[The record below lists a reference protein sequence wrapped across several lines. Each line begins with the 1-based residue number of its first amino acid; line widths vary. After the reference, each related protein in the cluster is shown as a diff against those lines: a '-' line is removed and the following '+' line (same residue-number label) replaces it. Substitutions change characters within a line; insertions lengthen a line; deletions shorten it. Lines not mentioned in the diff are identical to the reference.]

1 MACVRSLLLSLTL
14 FLFLSFSAFLL
25 LFLSFFLQ
33 ISLCLSFISNFLLFL
48 CLCAFLACASAS
60 HFYIC
65 TSRPCI
71 LLHPQNIYKPY
82 PPPVSRPLTP
92 HTPPLFPKTQN
103 PGFSSS
109 VQAAF
114 QGQNARNNSANGY
127 PFQSASLGVAQ
138 GFPPPPAHPAGMAGV
153 PPSLGAPF
161 TPAGARGSGHRRDDS
176 VSSTTSSNAGGGV
189 RVRFGDPGVGSE
201 VCHGCRRWMPLAAL
215 RRWTSVFLSCGS
227 NR

>member
-14 FLFLSFSAFLL
+14 FLFLSFSAFSL

-82 PPPVSRPLTP
+82 PPPAPVPSPPPPLPSSLKHRTQDSHRPFKPHSRGRTLATTALMATRSSRPLWEWPKASPP
-92 HTPPLFPKTQN
+92 HRPTQLEW
-103 PGFSSS
+103 
-109 VQAAF
+109 
-114 QGQNARNNSANGY
+114 R
-127 PFQSASLGVAQ
+127 
-138 GFPPPPAHPAGMAGV
+138 GFPLH
-153 PPSLGAPF
+153 L
-161 TPAGARGSGHRRDDS
+161 
-176 VSSTTSSNAGGGV
+176 
-189 RVRFGDPGVGSE
+189 
-201 VCHGCRRWMPLAAL
+201 AL
-215 RRWTSVFLSCGS
+215 RSRQRGHGVVGIGWMTVCLRPRAAMQEAVLG
-227 NR
+227 